1 MSLPTTPQTRQS
13 ISVQPQQARVL
24 LVGTPKSG
32 KTTLLAN
39 WAPATTLIIDTQHG
53 TDLLDGE
60 HFVAHVRDWPSFCA
74 VVKDLATTRH
84 PFRTVGIDLIDDV
97 WKFADAHFHG
107 KGSPLASATNDF
119 QKSLNTAEGMF
130 RIEVGKLLASS
141 LGVWFLSHA
150 DEKGDPVRY
159 VSKLDKKV
167 LSWVQG
173 ATQFVFLA
181 EALGTGGRRQL
192 HTQPSAS
199 FEAGSRVPMPE
210 PMDLDARALWLAMDR
225 GLNPHLYTPEAIAA
239 REAAKNGAAEAAASP
254 EPPPAPEPAAAEPA
268 TETAAA
274 EPAPPAADTAPADTP
289 TLLPTLLPMETAERI
304 FRLTKALLGDKVL
317 TPAQVKM
324 HLVAAGATDTT
335 SVGAAID
342 TLTAEAAAE
351 LEAAFLAL
359 LPAEPVEPVPAEAT
373 A

>member
-1 MSLPTTPQTRQS
+1 MSLPTAPQTRQS
-13 ISVQPQQARVL
+13 IQVKPQQARVL
-24 LVGTPKSG
+24 LAGTPKAG
-32 KTTLLAN
+32 KTSLLAN

-60 HFVAHVRDWPSFCA
+60 HYVVHAYDWPSFCA
-74 VVKDLATTRH
+74 VVKDLTSTRH
-84 PFRTVGIDLIDDV
+84 QFLTVGIDLVDDV

-107 KGSPLASATNDF
+107 KGAPLASATNDF
-119 QKSLNTAEGMF
+119 QKAINTADGMF

-141 LGVWFLSHA
+141 LGVWFLSHT

-159 VSKLDKKV
+159 VPKLDKKV

-181 EALGTGGRRQL
+181 EALGSGGRRQL

-210 PMDLDARALWLAMDR
+210 PMALDARELWLAMDR

-239 REAAKNGAAEAAASP
+239 RKAGKNGDAP
-254 EPPPAPEPAAAEPA
+254 TDDEPTPANEPPAPALPGEDAA
-268 TETAAA
+268 
-274 EPAPPAADTAPADTP
+274 
-289 TLLPTLLPMETAERI
+289 RI
-304 FRLTKALLGDKVL
+304 FGVAQALIDVEVLSKAE
-317 TPAQVKM
+317 VKM
-324 HLVAAGATDTT
+324 HLVAAGATDTA
-335 SVGAAID
+335 SLGAAID
-342 TLTAEAAAE
+342 TLTVEAAAE
-351 LEAAFLAL
+351 LEAALRAL
-359 LPAEPVEPVPAEAT
+359 LPAEPVADAEPAGAT

>member
-1 MSLPTTPQTRQS
+1 MTLPTTPQTRQS
-13 ISVQPQQARVL
+13 INVKPQQARTL

-60 HFVAHVRDWPSFCA
+60 HYVAHVGDWPSFCA
-74 VVKDLATTRH
+74 VVKDLTTTRH
-84 PFRTVGIDLIDDV
+84 SFLTVGIDLIDDV

-107 KGSPLASATNDF
+107 KGAPLASATNDF

-130 RIEVGKLLASS
+130 RIEVGKLLASP

-210 PMDLDARALWLAMDR
+210 PMALDARELWLEMDR
-225 GLNPHLYTPEAIAA
+225 GLNPHLYTPEAVAA
-239 REAAKNGAAEAAASP
+239 RKAKADDSTDAPAN
-254 EPPPAPEPAAAEPA
+254 EPPTPVVADQPP
-268 TETAAA
+268 A
-274 EPAPPAADTAPADTP
+274 EPAPQPRAMTADTP
-289 TLLPTLLPMETAERI
+289 KATPRAATAKQRGLINAQAADAKLDHHE
-304 FRLTKALLGDKVL
+304 LANALLTGSGHEPRKFDNADQAKNFCDRNL
-317 TPAQVKM
+317 DRLPAAMVDA
-324 HLVAAGATDTT
+324 V
-335 SVGAAID
+335 
-342 TLTAEAAAE
+342 
-351 LEAAFLAL
+351 LEAIK
-359 LPAEPVEPVPAEAT
+359 AT
-373 A
+373 AKATA